1 MSEKVTKDIVSALK
15 EWDAEEKNAI
25 IELVVM
31 AFQEKKNEFGKV
43 RNFFAGENNLK
54 MRLENLQA
62 FVRQIR
68 KEKVLGSGIGLSK
81 GRNMTH
87 NLMIETEEL

>member
-31 AFQEKKNEFGKV
+31 AF
-43 RNFFAGENNLK
+43 
-54 MRLENLQA
+54 
-62 FVRQIR
+62 
-68 KEKVLGSGIGLSK
+68 
-81 GRNMTH
+81 
-87 NLMIETEEL
+87 